1 MTPFIGAGLT
11 CFRGE
16 RVVFAGLGFRIDPG
30 DALVLRGPN
39 GSGKT
44 SLLRLMAGLLRPI
57 AGELS
62 WTDGSITDNPEE
74 HNRRIHFVG
83 HLDAVKPVLTVA
95 ENLGFWAKLRGDGET
110 VGAALKTFGISHLA
124 EVPGRYLSAGQRRRL
139 NLARIAAAPAPLWLL
154 DEPTTALDAD
164 AIDKLT
170 AAIQT
175 HRSGGGM
182 VITSTHTDLHLDDER
197 VLNLSEFT
205 GESTG

>member
-1 MTPFIGAGLT
+1 MTSFTGAGLT

-16 RVVFAGLGFRIDPG
+16 RVVFSGLDFCVEPG

-62 WTDGSITDNPEE
+62 WADGPIAENPDE

-95 ENLGFWAKLRGDGET
+95 ENLGFWAKLRGSGET
-110 VGAALKTFGISHLA
+110 VGAALETFGIGHLA

-139 NLARIAAAPAPLWLL
+139 NLARIVAAPTPLWLL
-154 DEPTTALDAD
+154 DEPTTALDSD
-164 AIDKLT
+164 AVSKLV
-170 AAIQT
+170 AAIKM

-197 VLNLSEFT
+197 ILNLSEFT
-205 GESTG
+205 EFTQ